1 MPRKSD
7 RNPDGESPIRS
18 RQQHLAQLEAQVK
31 AQLNKTKQFLE
42 KAPALKDEAQKKQQR
57 ELVER
62 FNSPARI
69 EGPVDFRLEFVNGKK
84 NAAPPKR
91 LRKERSKA
99 PLFTFLLLV
108 TFIVVAYF
116 AWKSLAQ
123 G

>member
-1 MPRKSD
+1 MAKKSD
-7 RNPDGESPIRS
+7 RKPTVASPIQS
-18 RQQHLAQLEAQVK
+18 KQHQLELQSEKLK
-31 AQLNKTKQFLE
+31 AQLNRTMAFLE

-62 FNSPARI
+62 FNRPARI
-69 EGPVDFRLEFVNGKK
+69 EGPVDFRLDFVRGKK
-84 NAAPPKR
+84 FAPPKK

-99 PLFTFLLLV
+99 PLFTLALLI
-108 TFIVVAYF
+108 TFVVVAYY